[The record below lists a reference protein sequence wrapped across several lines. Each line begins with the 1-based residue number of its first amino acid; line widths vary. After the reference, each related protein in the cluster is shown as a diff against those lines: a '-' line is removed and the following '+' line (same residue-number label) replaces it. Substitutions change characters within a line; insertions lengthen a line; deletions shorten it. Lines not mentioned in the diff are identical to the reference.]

1 MNLLDVHTHHPGRE
15 GAIINLAPGEMPV
28 DGLIYSAGLHPW
40 DTALP
45 DSEIDSRLDE
55 IIRLAAR
62 REIVAIGESGLDR
75 LRGASLDRQ
84 EALFRR
90 QVAISESECKPM
102 ILHVVKAFPEIMRL
116 RRELAPAQPW
126 VIHGFRGKPQLAAE
140 LLHEGFYI
148 SLGERFNRETA
159 EIIPA
164 DRLFVETDESRL
176 SVEEIAARLPHK
188 PDGSAYSM
196 FIQ

>member
-15 GAIINLAPGEMPV
+15 GAIINLAPGETPV

-45 DSEIDSRLDE
+45 DREIDSRLDE
-55 IIRLAAR
+55 ISRLAAR
-62 REIVAIGESGLDR
+62 REVVAIGESGLDL

-84 EALFRR
+84 EAIFRR
-90 QVAISESECKPM
+90 QVAISESVGKPM

-116 RRELAPAQPW
+116 RRELSPAQPW

-140 LLHEGFYI
+140 LLREGFYI

-176 SVEEIAARLPHK
+176 SVEEIAARLPYK

>member
-1 MNLLDVHTHHPGRE
+1 M
-15 GAIINLAPGEMPV
+15 
-28 DGLIYSAGLHPW
+28 
-40 DTALP
+40 
-45 DSEIDSRLDE
+45 
-55 IIRLAAR
+55 
-62 REIVAIGESGLDR
+62 AIGESGLDR

-84 EALFRR
+84 EAIFRR
-90 QVAISESECKPM
+90 QVAISESVGKPM

-116 RRELAPAQPW
+116 RRELSPAQPW

-140 LLHEGFYI
+140 LLREGFYI

-176 SVEEIAARLPHK
+176 SVEEIAARLPYK

>member
-1 MNLLDVHTHHPGRE
+1 MNLLDVHTHNPGRE
-15 GAIINLAPGEMPV
+15 GTVINLAPGETPV

-45 DSEIDSRLDE
+45 DREINSRLDE

-84 EALFRR
+84 EAIFRR
-90 QVAISESECKPM
+90 QVAISESASKPM

-116 RRELAPAQPW
+116 RRELSPAQPW

-140 LLHEGFYI
+140 LLREGFYI